1 MKGKG
6 KKMTSTKDIGR
17 IIAVD
22 EASVEILSDGAD
34 VSYRLI
40 KLDMYTPQYLLTV
53 SDSEEEVAIAL
64 GKDENKAKNLFDTFV
79 SGKVSPCT
87 ANDLLRDIILG

>member
-40 KLDMYTPQYLLTV
+40 RLDMYTPQYLLIV
-53 SDSEEEVAIAL
+53 SDGEDEAILAI
-64 GKDENKAKNLFDTFV
+64 GSDESMAKNLFEAFII
-79 SGKVSPCT
+79 GKVSPCT
-87 ANDLLRDIILG
+87 ANDLFKDIIL